1 MEMPGEKFVRGWSD
15 AQVPQ
20 AYAFYAVVQ
29 SGASGAAGAYI
40 DPSRAWRNGSQI
52 DATLRRCDA
61 SIFDEDDL
69 NIDELDFA
77 AKRHRDTNN
86 LGPSVTGAIGDF
98 RCKESSRST
107 LTGAVP
113 CGKGE
118 GPRRSVWG
126 GQPFA
131 S

>member
-1 MEMPGEKFVRGWSD
+1 MSNGKWNIWKTS
-15 AQVPQ
+15 
-20 AYAFYAVVQ
+20 VVQ
-29 SGASGAAGAYI
+29 NEAPGAADAYI
-40 DPSRAWRNGSQI
+40 DPPRAWRNEPQS

-61 SIFDEDDL
+61 RIFDEDDL

-77 AKRHRDTNN
+77 AKRHRDKNN

-113 CGKGE
+113 CGKEE